1 MIGTRLI
8 DRHEITHELGTG
20 GNEIIVQL
28 LEKNPNER
36 PASAAEVGY
45 LLEILSALYR
55 MTVVQ

>member
-36 PASAAEVGY
+36 RQAPQRSV
-45 LLEILSALYR
+45 
-55 MTVVQ
+55 TC